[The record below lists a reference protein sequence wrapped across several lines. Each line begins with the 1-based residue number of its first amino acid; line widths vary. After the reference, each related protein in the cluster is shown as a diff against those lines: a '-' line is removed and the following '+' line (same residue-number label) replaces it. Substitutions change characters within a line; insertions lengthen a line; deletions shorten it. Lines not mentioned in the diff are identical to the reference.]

1 MSSIVNLERPGAVH
15 APAPCAEV
23 VPANLQ
29 MTNVEAT
36 FAAVNVQGIRQYYEC
51 ADPPTQLTGLPESHF
66 KGVAE
71 FGNKRLFTHTD
82 LDPVTPASNG
92 RLLVGNVITSGIQG
106 SIDVDFHTQHSGW
119 CHPCGIQ
126 ACGSFMAMGIQATA
140 SGTGVQSEIQILDIR
155 PVLLDQPPVL
165 IGTIDRANDGINGVA
180 MTKEAGA
187 NGRYL
192 VAGVNGTTLTVYR
205 SAGSS
210 LLPPASASFAPI
222 FEDTAFPDSGAGL
235 ALITQA
241 DGGIFL
247 VSMNAD
253 DDGGNSLVGLYRLEL
268 DASPP
273 TCSRLAQKAMQVP
286 GISASITQ
294 LQEYVAKLPIVG
306 RMLSALLALL
316 VGTLNSSFRW
326 GKGLS
331 ITSPDCFEIYATD
344 RNVLPLSKIHA
355 IGSIKDFSLV
365 LWTGRNER

>member
-1 MSSIVNLERPGAVH
+1 MSTILNIERPGSVRA
-15 APAPCAEV
+15 AAASDV

-29 MTNVEAT
+29 MTDVQAT
-36 FAAVNVQGIRQYYEC
+36 FATVNVLGVRQYYEC
-51 ADPPTQLTGLPESHF
+51 GDPPTQLTGLLESHF
-66 KGVAE
+66 KGVAT
-71 FGNKRLFTHTD
+71 FGNKRIFTHTD
-82 LDPVTPASNG
+82 IDPVKPASNG
-92 RLLVGNVITSGIQG
+92 RLLVGNVITSGLQG
-106 SIDVDFHTQHSGW
+106 AIDVDLYTQHPNW

-140 SGTGVQSEIQILDIR
+140 SGPGAQCSEIQILDIR
-155 PVLLDQPPVL
+155 NVLLDQPPVL
-165 IGTIDRANDGINGVA
+165 LGTIDRPQDGINGVA
-180 MTKEAGA
+180 MTKEAGED
-187 NGRYL
+187 GHYL

-210 LLPPASASFAPI
+210 LLPPASASFTQV

-241 DGGIFL
+241 DGAIFL

-253 DDGGNSLVGLYRLEL
+253 DDGKNSLIGLYRLDL

-273 TCSRLAQKAMQVP
+273 ACNPLAHRTMPVP

-294 LQEYVAKLPIVG
+294 LQEYVATLPIVG
-306 RMLSALLALL
+306 RSLSALLALL

-331 ITSPDCFEIYATD
+331 ITSPDSFEIHATD
-344 RNVLPLSKIHA
+344 RNVLPLSKIS
-355 IGSIKDFSLV
+355 GSGSMKDFSLV
-365 LWTGRNER
+365 VWTGQREC